1 MFNFKFEGPKSK
13 PKPGSEIY
21 HLSEMDIKRLREK
34 TAEDIERERREREIE
49 LAKKEAEREDAE
61 RVRRLLQQEEAG
73 KSYVITEEDGK
84 DAEKII
90 KKL

>member
-13 PKPGSEIY
+13 PKPGPEIY
-21 HLSEMDIKRLREK
+21 HLSEIDIKKLRER
-34 TAEDIERERREREIE
+34 TAEDIERERKEQEIR
-49 LAKKEAEREDAE
+49 LAKEEEEREDTE

-73 KSYVITEEDGK
+73 KSYVITEESGK
-84 DAEKII
+84 EAEKLI